1 MDAAETT
8 TLYAFVGGMKTFEAI
23 VDAFYAGVE
32 ADPVLRPMYPAQ
44 LEDARRHMALFLAQY
59 FGGPTDYS
67 AERGHPRLRMR
78 HAPFQIGPDERD
90 RWLKYMLA
98 ALGQVGVPEPAYT
111 VMANYFSSTATFL
124 INAPTLRIGAP
135 AGS

>member
-1 MDAAETT
+1 MSAESTV
-8 TLYAFVGGMKTFEAI
+8 FEQIGGMKTFEAL

-44 LEDARRHMALFLAQY
+44 LDDSRRHTALFLAQY

-90 RWLKYMLA
+90 RWLKHMLA

-111 VMANYFSSTATFL
+111 VMANYFASTATFL
-124 INAPTLRIGAP
+124 INAPAAIRIAP
-135 AGS
+135 LPHS